1 MGMSLWR
8 FLPHRHH
15 WRYRVILLEKQ
26 GTPKTPPLLELV
38 DVEDAPPGESGVT
51 IRQCR
56 RCYRLHG
63 EDMVLV
69 EEVMEGTEVDE

>member
-1 MGMSLWR
+1 MNLWR
-8 FLPHRHH
+8 FFPHRHH

-38 DVEDAPPGESGVT
+38 DVQDVQPGESGFT

-56 RCYRLHG
+56 RCHRLHG
-63 EDMVLV
+63 EDMAK
-69 EEVMEGTEVDE
+69 VDEVLGEAE

>member
-1 MGMSLWR
+1 MSLWR

-15 WRYRVILLEKQ
+15 WRYRVILLEKR
-26 GTPKTPPLLELV
+26 GTPRNPPLLELV
-38 DVEDAPPGESGVT
+38 DVQDAPAGESGLT

-63 EDMVLV
+63 EDMDMV
-69 EEVMEGTEVDE
+69 EEVLGEAE